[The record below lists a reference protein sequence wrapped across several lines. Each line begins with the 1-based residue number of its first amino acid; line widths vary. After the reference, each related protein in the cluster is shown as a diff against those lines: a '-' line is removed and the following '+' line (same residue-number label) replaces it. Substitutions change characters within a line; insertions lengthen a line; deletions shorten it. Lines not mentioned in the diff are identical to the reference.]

1 MVNSTNFCP
10 SNLKA
15 QRVKKRHKHFL
26 IAFIVG
32 YLGSTCLMIYAMYT
46 RGLEANLARLLVF
59 PVVMGVLFALAV
71 SQTKVWDRLRRRERE
86 AFRNRGWNWKAYRVT
101 LFIIAVLV
109 ACVLAA
115 RGFGQ
120 ESSQQVLAIQ

>member
-15 QRVKKRHKHFL
+15 QRVKKRYKHYL
-26 IAFIVG
+26 TAFIVG

-46 RGLEANLARLLVF
+46 RGLEANVARLLVF

-71 SQTKVWDRLRRRERE
+71 WQAKVWDRLRRRERE
-86 AFRNRGWNWKAYRVT
+86 AFRNRGWNWRAYRLT
-101 LFIIAVLV
+101 LFILA
-109 ACVLAA
+109 VLAA
-115 RGFGQ
+115 CA
-120 ESSQQVLAIQ
+120 LAVSEYSTYQSPWLPE